1 MKAILDDKGFITS
14 FALEG
19 EIADGIELANP
30 EDIDHFL
37 AHWQSYQAQDAK
49 AHFDEEQDTALAEK
63 TEKETL
69 RQRRQTECFTAES
82 QASATPKLWN
92 TSVGERQPRHFLGR
106 ELIRSTTES
115 TNACETAWKLQPF
128 GKKKRS
134 SPLVFSFVPRC
145 HGLCGS
151 AK

>member
-69 RQRRQTECFTAES
+69 RQRRQTECFTFVNRGQLWYATLSVKQLAEL
-82 QASATPKLWN
+82 AAWY
-92 TSVGERQPRHFLGR
+92 
-106 ELIRSTTES
+106 
-115 TNACETAWKLQPF
+115 TAWLKVTETKNIPEN
-128 GKKKRS
+128 R
-134 SPLVFSFVPRC
+134 
-145 HGLCGS
+145 HG
-151 AK
+151 